1 MKIIYIIKTGQY
13 SASEKV
19 DSLEAFMD
27 DVKAFIEKFGIE
39 REVLDI
45 QLHYDSEDLEIYKR
59 LGINPRG
66 GQ

>member
-1 MKIIYIIKTGQY
+1 MKIVYIIKTKHFSTSG
-13 SASEKV
+13 KV
-19 DSLEAFMD
+19 DDLEAFKD

-45 QLHYDSEDLEIYKR
+45 QLHYDSEDPEIYKR